1 VQRVAVLG
9 LGRFGMNLAR
19 ALAANRVE
27 VIAVDRNHRLVEEVK
42 DDVSLAVSFDSTD
55 EDALKSQEIPGCDV
69 CVVAIG
75 ENFEA
80 SLLTATALK
89 KLGAK
94 YVIVRAQS
102 TNHAEIFRRLGAD
115 EVIQPETE
123 AGRQL
128 ARRLAHPEM
137 EDLIELSDGFTLI
150 EVKAPGTFH
159 GRTLEQLALRTKYNV
174 NLVAIKR
181 PSDVT
186 EDDPANRRVTT
197 YVPQP
202 SYVLHPDDILVIVG
216 TDAAINNLPH

>member
-1 VQRVAVLG
+1 VQRVAVIG

-27 VIAVDRNHRLVEEVK
+27 VIAIDRNHRLVEEVK
-42 DDVSLAVSFDSTD
+42 DDVSLAVSLDATG
-55 EDALKSQEIPGCDV
+55 EDALNSQEIPRCDV

-94 YVIVRAQS
+94 KVIVRAQS
-102 TNHAEIFRRLGAD
+102 ATHAEIFRRLGAD

-123 AGRQL
+123 SGREL
-128 ARRLAHPEM
+128 ARRLAHPDL
-137 EDLIELSDGFTLI
+137 EDLIELSDGFTLV
-150 EVKAPGTFH
+150 ELKAPADFH
-159 GRTLEQLALRTKYNV
+159 GRTLEQLALRSKFNV

-181 PSDVT
+181 PREAEPDST
-186 EDDPANRRVTT
+186 TPRR
-197 YVPQP
+197 
-202 SYVLHPDDILVIVG
+202 
-216 TDAAINNLPH
+216 

>member
-1 VQRVAVLG
+1 
-9 LGRFGMNLAR
+9 MNLVR
-19 ALAANRVE
+19 QLAANRVE
-27 VIAVDRNHRLVEEVK
+27 VIAIDRNGRLVDEVK
-42 DDVSLAVSFDSTD
+42 DHVVLAVCLDSTT
-55 EDALKSQEIPGCDV
+55 EAALKSQDVPSCDV

-80 SLLTATALK
+80 SLLTATVLK
-89 KLGAK
+89 KLGCK

-128 ARRLAHPEM
+128 ARRLANPM
-137 EDLIELSDGFTLI
+137 LEDVIELGDGFTLI
-150 EVKAPGTFH
+150 EVRAPASFH
-159 GRTLEQLALRTKYNV
+159 GKTLEQLALRAKYHV

-181 PSDVT
+181 PRQAAEGES
-186 EDDPANRRVTT
+186 ERRVTT

-202 SYVLHPDDILVIVG
+202 GYVIHPDDVLLVLG
-216 TDAAINNLPH
+216 TDAAIHSLPR

>member
-1 VQRVAVLG
+1 VIG

-19 ALAANRVE
+19 QLAANRVE
-27 VIAVDRNHRLVEEVK
+27 VIAIDRTGRLVDEVK
-42 DDVSLAVSFDSTD
+42 DHVALAVCLDSTT
-55 EDALKSQEIPGCDV
+55 EAALKSQDVPSCDV

-89 KLGAK
+89 KLGCK

-102 TNHAEIFRRLGAD
+102 ANHAEIFRRLGAD

-128 ARRLAHPEM
+128 ARRLANPM
-137 EDLIELSDGFTLI
+137 LEDVIELGDGFTLI
-150 EVKAPGTFH
+150 EVRAPASFH
-159 GRTLEQLALRTKYNV
+159 GKTLEQLALRTKYHV

-181 PSDVT
+181 PRQAAEGES
-186 EDDPANRRVTT
+186 ERRVTT

-202 SYVLHPDDILVIVG
+202 GYVIHPDDVLLVLG
-216 TDAAINNLPH
+216 TDAAIHSLPR